1 MMVVAILG
9 IVLAMGVPSIL
20 RVMRKEGMRK
30 ALTEVKEVCDTARA
44 RAIMS
49 GATATLVFHPLER
62 RLDIEGGGGW
72 GGNGKPGDALASAQ
86 LPEDVNIEMLDI
98 NLLEYRE
105 SEVAR
110 VRFFPNGTS
119 DEMTLI
125 LRSAENEWNAISLE
139 ITTGLVRVESDP
151 QRFGR

>member
-1 MMVVAILG
+1 
-9 IVLAMGVPSIL
+9 
-20 RVMRKEGMRK
+20 MRK

-44 RAIMS
+44 RAIM
-49 GATATLVFHPLER
+49 GGTTATVVFHPLDR
-62 RLDIEGGGGW
+62 RLDVEGGS
-72 GGNGKPGDALASAQ
+72 SAGTGQ
-86 LPEDVNIEMLDI
+86 QGTAMGSARLPDDVSIEMLDI

-125 LRSAENEWNAISLE
+125 LRSADNEWNALTLE